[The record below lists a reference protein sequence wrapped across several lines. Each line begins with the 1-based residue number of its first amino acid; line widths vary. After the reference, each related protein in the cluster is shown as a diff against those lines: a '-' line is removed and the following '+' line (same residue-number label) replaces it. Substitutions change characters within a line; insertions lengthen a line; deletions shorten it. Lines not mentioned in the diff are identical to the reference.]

1 VENKKLEKI
10 IDSLEEM
17 GYHLDRIME
26 ILRIMTENL
35 RKMRGGEAKEDK
47 NQPFLF

>member
-1 VENKKLEKI
+1 MENKKLEKI
-10 IDSLEEM
+10 IDSLEEV

-35 RKMRGGEAKEDK
+35 RKMRGEAKEDK

>member
-1 VENKKLEKI
+1 MENKKLENI
-10 IDSLEEM
+10 ISSLEEV
-17 GYHLDRIME
+17 GYYLDRITE

-35 RKMRGGEAKEDK
+35 RKMRGEEAEDK